1 MRQGRIRMST
11 KFITDALQF
20 PPDWQIESM
29 FFNKNDLLNPYIDA
43 VISGSDFPET
53 TDVVGNEIKNCH
65 ITIHKENLRFEV
77 KELT

>member
-11 KFITDALQF
+11 KLITDALQF

-29 FFNKNDLLNPYIDA
+29 SFNKNDPLNPYIDA

-53 TDVVGNEIKNCH
+53 TDIEGAEIKDCQV
-65 ITIHKENLRFEV
+65 IIHKENLKFEV
-77 KELT
+77 KELN

>member
-11 KFITDALQF
+11 KFITDALRF
-20 PPDWQIESM
+20 PADYEIESM
-29 FFNKNDLLNPYIDA
+29 SFKPGDKYILA

-53 TDVVGNEIKNCH
+53 TDIEGTEIKDCQ
-65 ITIHKENLRFEV
+65 IIIHKESLRFEV